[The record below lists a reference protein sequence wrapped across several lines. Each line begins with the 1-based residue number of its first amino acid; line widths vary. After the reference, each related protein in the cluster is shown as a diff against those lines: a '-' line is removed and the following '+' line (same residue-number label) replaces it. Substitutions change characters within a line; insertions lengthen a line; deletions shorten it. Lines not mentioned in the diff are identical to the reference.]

1 MGRAG
6 AFAVVGHTPHISE
19 ENARSVLADDGVPGA
34 DTEHYEALRVSGG
47 WLFRWRDDGRPGAEI
62 PRTGIAGW
70 VVADN
75 GRYRGQPLWTTADEV
90 ARSLLEGRPLARP
103 WD

>member
-1 MGRAG
+1 M
-6 AFAVVGHTPHISE
+6 
-19 ENARSVLADDGVPGA
+19 LADDGVPGA
-34 DTEHYEALRVSGG
+34 DSERYEALRVSGG
-47 WLFRWRDDGRPGAEI
+47 WLFRWRDDGRPGAEV
-62 PRTGIAGW
+62 PRSGIAGW

-90 ARSLLEGRPLARP
+90 ARSLLEGRPVARP